1 MRPERREPEA
11 DPVDHIIAWHD
22 GDSRAAIE
30 TLMEDIQHLR
40 MQLAPVTAFMKTTG
54 VNIPA
59 ARNGAG
65 SATAV
70 ARPRS
75 RPGTSGS
82 IIRTETRRTP
92 CVINDIQ

>member
-40 MQLAPVTAFMKTTG
+40 LQLAL
-54 VNIPA
+54 
-59 ARNGAG
+59 
-65 SATAV
+65 ATA
-70 ARPRS
+70 AMGR
-75 RPGTSGS
+75 GF
-82 IIRTETRRTP
+82 TRGWLPNEFR
-92 CVINDIQ
+92 DDSKR

>member
-40 MQLAPVTAFMKTTG
+40 LQLAL
-54 VNIPA
+54 
-59 ARNGAG
+59 
-65 SATAV
+65 ATA
-70 ARPRS
+70 AMGKGFTRGWRPE
-75 RPGTSGS
+75 
-82 IIRTETRRTP
+82 TERK
-92 CVINDIQ
+92 